1 MTNSWVIF
9 KLSYFHQKVSW
20 ARLCKWCISFSVD
33 GFDEDY
39 YGPQPNPDYNQPLP
53 DSNDKREQIPH
64 TVYPCRERD
73 RVGENVNLPQ
83 ESKLLCSS
91 INEPKFWLQWKPPA
105 LQILSLQQTLLLTK
119 CFSSV
124 LRLQFAR
131 PNSYKCNSTWLS
143 KRKWWEQSLS
153 QFSVENHGEIQWEC
167 RILICSS
174 LSTCCSF
181 Y

>member
-1 MTNSWVIF
+1 MAHSLIQITINLFQILMTKESRYHTQCQCQI
-9 KLSYFHQKVSW
+9 
-20 ARLCKWCISFSVD
+20 IPSV
-33 GFDEDY
+33 
-39 YGPQPNPDYNQPLP
+39 P
-53 DSNDKREQIPH
+53 
-64 TVYPCRERD
+64 YPCRERD
-73 RVGENVNLPQ
+73 RVGENVSLPQ

-91 INEPKFWLQWKPPA
+91 INEPKFGLQWKPPA

-124 LRLQFAR
+124 LRLQFAGSS
-131 PNSYKCNSTWLS
+131 SYNCNSTWLS

-153 QFSVENHGEIQWEC
+153 QFSVENRGEIQWEC

-174 LSTCCSF
+174 ISTCCSN